1 MNKVY
6 LLIGGNMGDRLANIH
21 TALTQVET
29 HTGTIIKKSS
39 IYETEAWGLKEQP
52 SFYNLAIYIE
62 TPLSAHALLLKLI
75 EIEASMGRQR
85 DIPLGPRTMDLDIIY
100 FNEEVIQSEV
110 ITIPHPR
117 MHQRNFVLTPLV
129 EIAPN
134 YKHPLLGLSNSQL
147 LEACEDKS
155 LVYKKN

>member
-1 MNKVY
+1 
-6 LLIGGNMGDRLANIH
+6 
-21 TALTQVET
+21 
-29 HTGTIIKKSS
+29 
-39 IYETEAWGLKEQP
+39 
-52 SFYNLAIYIE
+52 
-62 TPLSAHALLLKLI
+62 
-75 EIEASMGRQR
+75 
-85 DIPLGPRTMDLDIIY
+85 MDLDIIY

-147 LEACEDKS
+147 LEVCEDKS